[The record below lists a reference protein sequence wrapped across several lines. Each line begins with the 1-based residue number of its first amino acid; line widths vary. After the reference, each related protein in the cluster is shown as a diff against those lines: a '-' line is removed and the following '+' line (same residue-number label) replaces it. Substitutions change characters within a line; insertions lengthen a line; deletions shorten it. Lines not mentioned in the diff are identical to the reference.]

1 MAKISYQN
9 PLHLA
14 VMVQGRLAVDRPNA
28 LVVVTSNPGEDD
40 KHYIAIIQRVYA
52 DKDNLKTFVGYITY
66 RFCEVKYKQKRTF
79 LPELSSMELR
89 DEDFNEYN
97 PPVKIHFHPRKVGS
111 EDPQLYLE
119 AGASTAGSGLTGKE
133 ANEFFAEEVG
143 KGAFEKAY
151 AKILDLI
158 DGKI

>member
-1 MAKISYQN
+1 MTKISYQN

-14 VMVQGRLAVDRPNA
+14 VMVQGRLSVDRPDA

-40 KHYIAIIQRVYA
+40 KHYIALVQRVYSK
-52 DKDNLKTFVGYITY
+52 KDDLNSFKGYVTY
-66 RFCEVKYKQKRTF
+66 RFCEVKYKQKRSF

-89 DEDFNEYN
+89 NADFDEYN

-119 AGASTAGSGLTGKE
+119 AGASTAGSGLQGAE
-133 ANEFFAEEVG
+133 ANEFFAEELG

-151 AKILDLI
+151 AKILNLI

>member
-52 DKDNLKTFVGYITY
+52 DKNNLQTFVGYITY
-66 RFCEVKYKQKRTF
+66 RFCEVKYKQKRAF

-89 DEDFNEYN
+89 DKDFNEYN
-97 PPVKIHFHPRKVGS
+97 PSVKIHFHPRKVGL
-111 EDPQLYLE
+111 EDAQLYLE
-119 AGASTAGSGLTGKE
+119 AGASTAGSGLKGQE
-133 ANEFFAEEVG
+133 ADEFFAEELG

-151 AKILDLI
+151 SKILDLI

>member
-1 MAKISYQN
+1 MAKISFQD

-14 VMVQGRLAVDRPNA
+14 VMVQGRLAVDRPDA

-40 KHYIAIIQRVYA
+40 KHYIAIIQRVYS
-52 DKDNLKTFVGYITY
+52 DKNNLKTFVGYITY
-66 RFCEVKYKQKRTF
+66 RLCEVKYRQKRTF

-89 DEDFNEYN
+89 DGDFNEYN
-97 PPVKIHFHPRKVGS
+97 PAIKVHFHPRKVGS

-119 AGASTAGSGLTGKE
+119 AGASTAASGLQGKE
-133 ANEFFAEEVG
+133 ANEFFAEELG

>member
-14 VMVQGRLAVDRPNA
+14 VIVQGRLAVDRPNA

-40 KHYIAIIQRVYA
+40 KHYIALIQRVYA
-52 DKDNLKTFVGYITY
+52 DKNNLQTFVGYITY
-66 RFCEVKYKQKRTF
+66 RLCEVRFWRKRAF

-89 DEDFNEYN
+89 NADFNEYN
-97 PPVKIHFHPRKVGS
+97 PPVKVHFHRKKVEL

-119 AGASTAGSGLTGKE
+119 AGASTAGSGLQDKE
-133 ANEFFAEEVG
+133 AYEFFGEELG

-151 AKILDLI
+151 SKILDLI